1 FDEMQDW
8 NQLVDVLRRASSQHS
23 SEFVPATQLLKEFE
37 SQPGFHLALLK
48 IALSLQISEIP
59 VRLIAVLFFKN
70 GIERHWRT
78 HGPSPITNEEKIK
91 IREIICECFNEPV
104 QQIALQFAVVTSK
117 IGRYDYPKLWPD
129 IMPYMVREIQ
139 QQLPNSDVIKD
150 NTILLTFRLFMKELS
165 TKRLPN
171 DKKIFLQVCQQLFA
185 SIFKLWGELT
195 LQVASDLQNH
205 EQNTQKIT
213 FDMHKLINVLKS
225 FRCISP
231 ALQNESRIQ
240 FLVALLSSLRQF
252 LQFSQKCCSLE
263 LFQKLLI
270 LHSKIILDMLE
281 SNQRDIEQLFSETL
295 AISRQCIFEH
305 AKNGD
310 LFQERFVVNCMNQ
323 VKCMASDNETA
334 CKILPIADVEEI
346 MRCLVFHFLPLT
358 SGDLERWEE
367 DVEDF
372 CSEEIGETWKYNLR
386 PSAEVLFLTFL
397 HSNPEQLVPMIISA
411 LNSVNEK
418 IKTAD
423 KSSSDVG
430 VLMENDAVLSAVGLA
445 ANELFDCL
453 NFESWFME
461 HLLPYDFN
469 LYGNLITSKI
479 HRRVLWLIDQWM
491 GVKPPVEIRT
501 TLYDFIIGSLSPGF
515 NMAVRLTAA
524 SALRQVLDDFEFELD
539 SFVAYQDRC
548 TDGLYR
554 LLQDCEAGDTRMR
567 VLHVLSFVIERLG
580 PQVVTCIQ
588 QLADILPSI
597 WLTSESH
604 NMLRCAV
611 VSTLVNLVMGL
622 RGDSPNLHPFLIPVI
637 HACTDVSS
645 PAHIYLLIDGLEL
658 WVAVLRNAVAMTP
671 ELLHLFNNLFA
682 LLIRLS
688 SESLKDCFHL
698 VECYAIL
705 GRLEFIKSEQC
716 FQFAN
721 SLLSII
727 SDVNDKCLL
736 VVCKLVSTIIG
747 ADAIEASEVF
757 TAYIKDNLQR
767 FLSESFNG
775 VLSTARMLLI
785 ARLALRHPVAF
796 WQHLNNYT
804 GEQFNQAAS
813 YLFNMFST
821 WIDSVAEITHRKEIA
836 LAVLTLLDNFNEI
849 EAVRSSIPHIICI
862 TVHVLHDV
870 CDEDHVDSVVILDS
884 DDVADAD
891 WSDNH
896 VKRESLLKRSDP
908 VHVISLPHFA
918 RSKLEIV
925 ANFLGGPA
933 ALDELLREN
942 VDQQILTELRELISF
957 S

>member
-346 MRCLVFHFLPLT
+346 MRRPLETHNVHLSYHHSGTSIKTIECLVFHFLPLT

-461 HLLPYDFN
+461 HLLPYLDMSHN
-469 LYGNLITSKI
+469 LKILLI
-479 HRRVLWLIDQWM
+479 RVLWLIDQWM

-524 SALRQVLDDFEFELD
+524 SALRQ
-539 SFVAYQDRC
+539 
-548 TDGLYR
+548 
-554 LLQDCEAGDTRMR
+554 
-567 VLHVLSFVIERLG
+567 
-580 PQVVTCIQ
+580 
-588 QLADILPSI
+588 
-597 WLTSESH
+597 
-604 NMLRCAV
+604 
-611 VSTLVNLVMGL
+611 
-622 RGDSPNLHPFLIPVI
+622 
-637 HACTDVSS
+637 
-645 PAHIYLLIDGLEL
+645 
-658 WVAVLRNAVAMTP
+658 
-671 ELLHLFNNLFA
+671 
-682 LLIRLS
+682 
-688 SESLKDCFHL
+688 
-698 VECYAIL
+698 
-705 GRLEFIKSEQC
+705 
-716 FQFAN
+716 
-721 SLLSII
+721 
-727 SDVNDKCLL
+727 
-736 VVCKLVSTIIG
+736 
-747 ADAIEASEVF
+747 
-757 TAYIKDNLQR
+757 
-767 FLSESFNG
+767 
-775 VLSTARMLLI
+775 
-785 ARLALRHPVAF
+785 
-796 WQHLNNYT
+796 
-804 GEQFNQAAS
+804 
-813 YLFNMFST
+813 
-821 WIDSVAEITHRKEIA
+821 
-836 LAVLTLLDNFNEI
+836 
-849 EAVRSSIPHIICI
+849 
-862 TVHVLHDV
+862 
-870 CDEDHVDSVVILDS
+870 
-884 DDVADAD
+884 
-891 WSDNH
+891 
-896 VKRESLLKRSDP
+896 
-908 VHVISLPHFA
+908 
-918 RSKLEIV
+918 
-925 ANFLGGPA
+925 
-933 ALDELLREN
+933 
-942 VDQQILTELRELISF
+942 
-957 S
+957 